1 MFWETL
7 RVLFKGGLASVR
19 RTNAVQP
26 IAWLCV
32 VVTIP
37 SFLFAFKTPDTFL
50 RIFFAVVGCVP
61 IGLFV
66 RAYLFFMHNDR
77 DRLHSEDFQLKSRSL
92 STVEAKGESVEILPV
107 EIGTTEPVPDRK
119 KIGGPSGG
127 EERDE

>member
-26 IAWLCV
+26 IAWLRV

-66 RAYLFFMHNDR
+66 RAYLFFMHNDGIG
-77 DRLHSEDFQLKSRSL
+77 F
-92 STVEAKGESVEILPV
+92 ILRTFNSKAV
-107 EIGTTEPVPDRK
+107 H
-119 KIGGPSGG
+119 
-127 EERDE
+127 